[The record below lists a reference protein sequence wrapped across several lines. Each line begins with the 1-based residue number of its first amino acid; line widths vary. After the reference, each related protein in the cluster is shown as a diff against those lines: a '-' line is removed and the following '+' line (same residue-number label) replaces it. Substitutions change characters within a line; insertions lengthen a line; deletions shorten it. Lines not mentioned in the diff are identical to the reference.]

1 MFKDVF
7 SYWQTIPECRQWY
20 RTECDKEI
28 TQIMYITLF
37 RYQAGLAEYRPHHKE
52 KTFIR
57 PFNVSYISITY
68 LYVKT
73 DPGTPNKTLQFQLEP
88 GTGIR

>member
-7 SYWQTIPECRQWY
+7 SYRQTIPECRQWY

-37 RYQAGLAEYRPHHKE
+37 RYQAGLAEYRPHHKG
-52 KTFIR
+52 KTFVR
-57 PFNVSYISITY
+57 PFNVFNAKSYISMLRQT
-68 LYVKT
+68 
-73 DPGTPNKTLQFQLEP
+73 LEP
-88 GTGIR
+88 QTKFYNSNSNQDQV